1 MISSGFL
8 EEARAL
14 RPGPPHDEE
23 TAMPQLTMP
32 DRVTSRAARTFP
44 AVGRDGSRQETVVR
58 DAVGRD
64 GADVATAVSALEAR
78 KALLAGAVAAL
89 NAPDRL
95 AAGLFEAAL
104 ADAGARLW
112 PFDLARVHL
121 LYGEWL
127 RRAREITRAR
137 DHLRTALAAF
147 EYLGA
152 TAWAERA
159 AAELAATGPTRRP
172 AELGLA
178 EPLTAQELQV
188 AELAAAGLSNKQ
200 IAARLYMSHRTVGAH
215 LYRIFPKLGISSR
228 AALRDALSHR
238 AAA

>member
-1 MISSGFL
+1 MILSGFL
-8 EEARAL
+8 DEAEAF
-14 RPGPPHDEE
+14 RPGSPHNEE
-23 TAMPQLTMP
+23 TAMTQLTMP
-32 DRVTSRAARTFP
+32 DRAAPRAARPSP
-44 AVGRDGSRQETVVR
+44 AAGRDGTGRETAFG
-58 DAVGRD
+58 DTAGRS

-89 NAPDRL
+89 SAPDRL

-127 RRAREITRAR
+127 RRARQITRAR

-159 AAELAATGPTRRP
+159 AAELAATGPTRHP
-172 AELGLA
+172 AELGPA

-200 IAARLYMSHRTVGAH
+200 IAARLHMSHRTVGAH

-238 AAA
+238 IAA

>member
-44 AVGRDGSRQETVVR
+44 AVGRDGSRQETVV
-58 DAVGRD
+58 RD

-172 AELGLA
+172 AELSLA
-178 EPLTAQELQV
+178 EPLTAQERQV

>member
-32 DRVTSRAARTFP
+32 DRVTSRAARTLP

-104 ADAGARLW
+104 AEAGARLW

-172 AELGLA
+172 AELSLA
-178 EPLTAQELQV
+178 EPLTAQERQV

>member
-8 EEARAL
+8 EEDRAL
-14 RPGPPHDEE
+14 RPGPPQDEE
-23 TAMPQLTMP
+23 TAMTQLTMP
-32 DRVTSRAARTFP
+32 DRAASRAAMPAP
-44 AVGRDGSRQETVVR
+44 AVGW
-58 DAVGRD
+58 D
-64 GADVATAVSALEAR
+64 GADMATAVRALEAR

-147 EYLGA
+147 EWQGA

-159 AAELAATGPTRRP
+159 AAELAATGPTRP
-172 AELGLA
+172 LAELGPA

-200 IAARLYMSHRTVGAH
+200 IAARLYLSHRTVGAH